1 MGVGSGVSELSVS
14 SVSSLYSGLLLS
26 ESEEEEAKGGTG
38 WESEL
43 KISAPKGVVVP
54 GGGVMGAVLRAV
66 AAAGRTSGATS
77 RFPSEG
83 EGVWGR
89 RLGAQPTGGKRSDQ
103 ATKEGGKNSTTGRE
117 AGSGGGGGRL

>member
-1 MGVGSGVSELSVS
+1 MS
-14 SVSSLYSGLLLS
+14 SVSSLS
-26 ESEEEEAKGGTG
+26 ESEEEEGKWGTG
-38 WESEL
+38 GEAEL
-43 KISAPKGVVVP
+43 KISARKGVVVR
-54 GGGVMGAVLRAV
+54 GGGVKGAVLRAV

-89 RLGAQPTGGKRSDQ
+89 LGAQPAGGKRSDQ
-103 ATKEGGKNSTTGRE
+103 ATKEEGKNSTTGRE